1 MKVSYLHR
9 SLENTLLTIKV
20 NYISGTNLV
29 VESTPHNVL
38 KTVDLFRWKFG
49 VNILKAGDFLVTGY
63 AMECSIFMK
72 GTGIRLAQAGY
83 AVFGIDYEGHG
94 KSDGKRCYIE
104 SFQDLVDDSIAFFKS
119 VRGIYSW
126 SHNPL
131 RI

>member
-1 MKVSYLHR
+1 MT
-9 SLENTLLTIKV
+9 LEV
-20 NYISGTNLV
+20 NHISGINLV
-29 VESTPHNVL
+29 VDNTPHNVL
-38 KTVDLFRWKFG
+38 KPVDVFCWKFG
-49 VNILKAGDFLVTGY
+49 INILKAGDFLVAGY

-126 SHNPL
+126 SLNSL
-131 RI
+131 QI